1 MNHSNLPRARFISAV
16 SRDAQR
22 SALPTRRRAPLRV
35 AAKRWNLLPNFIYTA
50 TLLAVAGC
58 MVGPAYHPPKP
69 LPQDSPESY
78 KESPSQFKDA
88 PTWMVA
94 QPQDAMLHGKWWQ
107 LFHDPQLNAL
117 EDQLDIN
124 NQNIKV
130 SFENFMAARALI
142 GEARSQLYPTV
153 TVGATYSRSRAPLI
167 NAGGASIAT
176 SSPNKVDTLFT
187 TPLEVSWEPDLW
199 GRVRSAINQAAYNA
213 QMSAADLENERLTEQ
228 SALAVYFFEIR
239 GQDALQKI
247 YDDTVDSDK
256 KLLELTQAQYDTGVG
271 DLISVVEA
279 QNTLQTAQATAA
291 SIGIARAQYEHA
303 IAVLVGKNASGFSI
317 KVDTSVATPPAVPIG
332 MPSQLLERRPDV
344 AAAERSMAAANA
356 QVGIATAAFYPDLTL
371 SADAGFESSALKTLF
386 DWPSRFW
393 SVGPSLSYTVFD
405 AGLRQSTVDQYIAN
419 YNGDLAGYR
428 QTVLTAFQQVEDNL
442 ASIRLLAQQ
451 EARAQQAVATADKYV
466 SLELDRYHTGID
478 PYADVVLAE
487 NTALANQQTLLTA
500 RVQQLTSAVQLI
512 TALGGGWDLCQLP
525 TTQQVSQ

>member
-1 MNHSNLPRARFISAV
+1 MNHSIMRNVVCVAV
-16 SRDAQR
+16 
-22 SALPTRRRAPLRV
+22 
-35 AAKRWNLLPNFIYTA
+35 
-50 TLLAVAGC
+50 LLAVAGC
-58 MVGPAYHPPKP
+58 MVGPAYHPPKSS
-69 LPQDSPESY
+69 PQDSPDSY
-78 KESPSQFKDA
+78 KESPTQFKDA

-94 QPQDAMLHGKWWQ
+94 SPQDAMLHGKWWQ
-107 LFHDPQLNAL
+107 IFHDPQLDAL

-124 NQNIKV
+124 NQNIKLY
-130 SFENFMAARALI
+130 FQNFMAARAMI
-142 GEARSQLYPTV
+142 AEARSQLYPTV

-167 NAGGASIAT
+167 NAGGASIT
-176 SSPNKVDTLFT
+176 SSSPNKVDTLFS

-199 GRVRSAINQAAYNA
+199 GRVRSAVNQAAYNA
-213 QMSAADLENERLTEQ
+213 QVSAADLENERLTEQ

-247 YDDTVDSDK
+247 YNDTVVSDK
-256 KLLELTQAQYDTGVG
+256 KLLDLTQSQYDTGIG

-279 QNTLQTAQATAA
+279 QNTLQSAEAA
-291 SIGIARAQYEHA
+291 AAGIGIARAQYEHA

-356 QVGIATAAFYPDLTL
+356 QVGIAAAAFYPDLTL
-371 SADAGFESSALKTLF
+371 SAEAGFESSALKTLF

-405 AGLRQSTVDQYIAN
+405 AGLRQATVDQYIAV

-451 EARAQQAVATADKYV
+451 EAQAQLAVDSADKYV
-466 SLELDRYHTGID
+466 KLELDRYNTGID

-487 NTALANQQTLLTA
+487 NTSLADQQTLLTA

>member
-1 MNHSNLPRARFISAV
+1 MKHSILQNIIC
-16 SRDAQR
+16 
-22 SALPTRRRAPLRV
+22 T
-35 AAKRWNLLPNFIYTA
+35 TA
-50 TLLAVAGC
+50 LLAVAGC

-69 LPQDSPESY
+69 SPQDSPDSY
-78 KESPSQFKDA
+78 KESPTQFKGA
-88 PTWMVA
+88 PAWMVA
-94 QPQDAMLHGKWWQ
+94 RPQDAMLHGKWWQ
-107 LFHDPQLNAL
+107 IFRDPQLDSL

-124 NQNIKV
+124 NQNIKLY
-130 SFENFMAARALI
+130 FQNFMAARDLI
-142 GEARSQLYPTV
+142 AEARSQLYPTV
-153 TVGATYSRSRAPLI
+153 TVGASYSRSRSPLI
-167 NAGGASIAT
+167 NTGGATIAS
-176 SSPNKVDTLFT
+176 SSPNRVDTLFS

-199 GRVRSAINQAAYNA
+199 GRVRSAVNQAAYNA

-247 YDDTVDSDK
+247 YNDTVASDK
-256 KLLELTQAQYDTGVG
+256 KLLELTQVQYDTGIG

-279 QNTLQTAQATAA
+279 QNTLQSAEATAA

-303 IAVLVGKNASGFSI
+303 IAMLVGKNASGFSI
-317 KVDTSVATPPAVPIG
+317 AVDISVATPPAVPIG
-332 MPSQLLERRPDV
+332 LPSQLLERRPDI
-344 AAAERSMAAANA
+344 AAAERTMAAANS
-356 QVGIATAAFYPDLTL
+356 QVGIEAAAFYPDLTL
-371 SADAGFESSALKTLF
+371 SAEAGFESSALKTLF

-405 AGLRQSTVDQYIAN
+405 AGLRQATVDQYIAI

-451 EARAQQAVATADKYV
+451 EAQAQLAVDTADKYV
-466 SLELDRYHTGID
+466 KLELDRYNTGID

-487 NTALANQQTLLTA
+487 NTALGDQQTLLTA